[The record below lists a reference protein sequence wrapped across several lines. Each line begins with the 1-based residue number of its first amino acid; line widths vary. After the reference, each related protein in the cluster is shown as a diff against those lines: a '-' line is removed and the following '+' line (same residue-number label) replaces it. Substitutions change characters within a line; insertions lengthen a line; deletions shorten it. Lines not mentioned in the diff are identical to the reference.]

1 MDILEIYRKAGD
13 DVQAIYRSRL
23 ITEILLSLDEGS
35 KTLFQLREITGST
48 SQALIPKIRKLESD
62 QLIEAKEHGYCLT
75 RLGKIVA
82 SRIADSFMTMGT
94 INKHKHFWSDHCLED
109 IPTSLL
115 KEVGCLYNSEIISD
129 TNIEIFNLYSTNLKI
144 IKEAEHVFGVSSV
157 VTTEYADFIS
167 ERVCE
172 GIAVELIVTADVVEQ
187 LKQEPYVEKINAL
200 KDYENFKLMTMADNI
215 FGGLIVTDKCLSLSL
230 YKKDGV
236 TYDITSGI
244 FSFDSM
250 AVGWG
255 KRLFGYCKNR
265 SKVIII

>member
-1 MDILEIYRKAGD
+1 MGILDIYKKAGN

-23 ITEILLSLDEGS
+23 TTEILLSLNEGN
-35 KTLFQLREITGST
+35 KTLSQLREITGST
-48 SQALIPKIRKLESD
+48 SQAIIPKIRNLESD
-62 QLIEAKEHGYCLT
+62 QLIEAKEKGYCLT
-75 RLGKIVA
+75 QLGKIVA
-82 SRIADSFMTMGT
+82 SSIADSFITMGT
-94 INKHKHFWSDHCLED
+94 INKHKHFWSDHCLEE

-115 KEVGCLYNSEIISD
+115 KEIGCLYNSEIISD
-129 TNIEIFNLYSTNLKI
+129 TNIDIFNLYSTNLKI

-157 VTTEYADFIS
+157 VTTEYADSIS
-167 ERVCE
+167 KKVCE
-172 GIAVELIVTADVVEQ
+172 GIPVELIVSSDVAEQ

-200 KDYENFKLMTMADNI
+200 KDYENFKLMVMADNI

-244 FSFDSM
+244 FSSDQM

-255 KRLFGYCKNR
+255 KRLLEYYKER
-265 SKVIII
+265 SKVTII